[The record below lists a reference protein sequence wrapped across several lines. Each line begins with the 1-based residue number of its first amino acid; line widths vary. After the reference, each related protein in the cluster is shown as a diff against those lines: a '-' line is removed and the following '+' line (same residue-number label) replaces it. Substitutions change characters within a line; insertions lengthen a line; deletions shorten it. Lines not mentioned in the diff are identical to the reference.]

1 MLSDTVQD
9 ASPSLGHDIDY
20 LHVVREKKR
29 KLEAQLEDLNKEFAE
44 LEQRLIERMKNS
56 GITKASGSKA
66 TVSVSKKVR
75 PQVTDWDAFYAYV
88 RRNNFFHLFE
98 RRVAAAAWN
107 ELCEKRRGQP
117 VPGTVPFVKD
127 ALSLRNNDKEQR

>member
-1 MLSDTVQD
+1 MTQVSDEIVLRS
-9 ASPSLGHDIDY
+9 APLPLGHDIDY
-20 LHVVREKKR
+20 LHTVREKKR
-29 KLEAQLEDLNKEFAE
+29 LLEEKLKELNEHQAQLE
-44 LEQRLIERMKNS
+44 QQLIARMQS
-56 GITKASGSKA
+56 EGVTKASGGKA
-66 TVSVSKKVR
+66 TVSVSKKIR

-107 ELCEKRRGQP
+107 ELCEKRKTP

-127 ALSLRNNDKEQR
+127 ALSLRTID